1 MTEANLERYR
11 TALES
16 LMAELSAGLRSRK
29 DITIE
34 RCPDPL
40 DEVQRAGDRE
50 VAILHLDR
58 ESKRLEDLKS
68 ALARIADGTYA
79 ICLHCEEEIKPKRMD
94 AVPWAKYCIRCQ
106 EAADRQEFD
115 AASSET
121 FSEFEAAE
129 TARLFKVHP
138 ATVSR
143 VLTGGANL
151 GRASAWR
158 R

>member
-1 MTEANLERYR
+1 MTEASIERYR

-16 LMAELSAGLRSRK
+16 LMAELSAGLRSWE

-40 DEVQRAGDRE
+40 DEVQLAGDRE
-50 VAILHLDR
+50 IAILHLDR
-58 ESKRLEDLKS
+58 ESRRLQDLKS

-106 EAADRQEFD
+106 DAADRQEFD
-115 AASSET
+115 TESSKT
-121 FSEFEAAE
+121 FSEF
-129 TARLFKVHP
+129 L
-138 ATVSR
+138 
-143 VLTGGANL
+143 
-151 GRASAWR
+151 ASAA
-158 R
+158 